1 MISTRGFFPVRW
13 GWLHGSKD
21 SIALCNK
28 LFPKRLF
35 RCVMCKSFSII
46 TIQKFFGAFLY
57 LYLLDYFRLS
67 TLLTRVSFGLLVRWI
82 NHDRRDS
89 ILLSFPNRCYHYLF
103 LMHLFPL
110 VFFPTC
116 PLFSFTTLG
125 LYSYCTTQNLE
136 PLNIESYGCGKTFLS
151 LKGTFWPQITP
162 KVFLHFIH
170 VPVIL
175 WFASSISY
183 LNRAMSLYHPTMSS
197 YHLNYNQF

>member
-1 MISTRGFFPVRW
+1 MDQKIQLHYAINFFQKGYLDV
-13 GWLHGSKD
+13 
-21 SIALCNK
+21 LCASPF
-28 LFPKRLF
+28 LLLLF
-35 RCVMCKSFSII
+35 RDFLGPSSTSIYW
-46 TIQKFFGAFLY
+46 TISVC
-57 LYLLDYFRLS
+57 S

-82 NHDRRDS
+82 NHDNS

-116 PLFSFTTLG
+116 LVFSFATLG
-125 LYSYCTTQNLE
+125 LCSYCTTQNLE
-136 PLNIESYGCGKTFLS
+136 PSNIESYGCGKTFLS

-162 KVFLHFIH
+162 EVFLHFIH

-197 YHLNYNQF
+197 YHLNYNQL